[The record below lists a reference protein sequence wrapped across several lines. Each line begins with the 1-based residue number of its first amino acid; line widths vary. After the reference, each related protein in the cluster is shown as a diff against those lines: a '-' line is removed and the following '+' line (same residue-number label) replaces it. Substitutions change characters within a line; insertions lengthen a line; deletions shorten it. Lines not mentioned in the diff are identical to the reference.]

1 METEE
6 ITHTRKVMLIF
17 QLFSA
22 IGGLNR
28 LLWTIGGLI
37 IGFLYKDRLV
47 MEITEDLYI
56 LKSKGKEIDNFQ
68 SVDILIK

>member
-1 METEE
+1 
-6 ITHTRKVMLIF
+6 MLIF

-37 IGFLYKDRLV
+37 VGFLYKDRLV
-47 MEITEDLYI
+47 LEITEDLYV
-56 LKSKGKEIDNFQ
+56 LKSKGKELEDF
-68 SVDILIK
+68 